1 MKQQH
6 LAALRHAN
14 AELLH
19 ELADSG
25 ADLSLSTSTFEKKCI
40 GRCSIDM
47 FRENANVS
55 HTSRNVGW
63 CRYGEKI
70 VRTMKVV
77 ILLAESGHFTI
88 SSSKFSRSGVAAA
101 TMRNRALETI
111 SQYILSAGQV
121 IANTP
126 PPPLP
131 PQKTKPSL
139 SRVLSKQDTIQVKED
154 KEEEKEED
162 TKPPPPPPRPPNM
175 SELKRRMSMK
185 TTKKME
191 QEERRRRTTLLKYH
205 VARVRNWVRAISK
218 VRVSFVQRA
227 KVSLRRWT
235 SCWNTCSSVNSL

>member
-1 MKQQH
+1 MF
-6 LAALRHAN
+6 LTPRGM
-14 AELLH
+14 
-19 ELADSG
+19 SGG
-25 ADLSLSTSTFEKKCI
+25 ADMEK
-40 GRCSIDM
+40 
-47 FRENANVS
+47 
-55 HTSRNVGW
+55 
-63 CRYGEKI
+63 KI

-139 SRVLSKQDTIQVKED
+139 SRVLSKQNTIQVKD
-154 KEEEKEED
+154 KEEEKED

-185 TTKKME
+185 TTKKKE
-191 QEERRRRTTLLKYH
+191 QQQQGEEKKKGD
-205 VARVRNWVRAISK
+205 SPEK
-218 VRVSFVQRA
+218 VRRKSA
-227 KVSLRRWT
+227 KLGEGNIKSEGLICPTCKGVFETVDELLEHSAQCTW
-235 SCWNTCSSVNSL
+235 CSSVNSLLDLRVLFVEFTNGVILYTRIHIKISTLEHRYCNNNITRVETER

>member
-1 MKQQH
+1 MF
-6 LAALRHAN
+6 LTPRGM
-14 AELLH
+14 
-19 ELADSG
+19 SGG
-25 ADLSLSTSTFEKKCI
+25 ADMEK
-40 GRCSIDM
+40 
-47 FRENANVS
+47 
-55 HTSRNVGW
+55 
-63 CRYGEKI
+63 KI

-139 SRVLSKQDTIQVKED
+139 SRVLSKQDTMQVKEE

-185 TTKKME
+185 TTKKK
-191 QEERRRRTTLLKYH
+191 EEEEEKKK
-205 VARVRNWVRAISK
+205 NSPEK
-218 VRVSFVQRA
+218 VRRKSA
-227 KVSLRRWT
+227 KLGEGNIKSEGLI
-235 SCWNTCSSVNSL
+235 CPTCKGVFATVDDLLEHSTQCT